1 MNAERYLTTLRNK
14 VWPIINAWDNIEDLI
29 FMQDGAPPHFAIV
42 VREWLNAQFPGKW
55 IGCRGSHEWT
65 ARSPDLTPCDF
76 FLWGWL
82 KEQVY
87 STKPRNLE
95 ELEERIR
102 EVITSIPQEFLVKSV
117 DAVHSGLEKLVAN
130 DGAHIEF

>member
-1 MNAERYLTTLRNK
+1 MA
-14 VWPIINAWDNIEDLI
+14 IISAWDNIEDLI

-55 IGCRGSHEWT
+55 MGRRGSHEWP

-76 FLWGWL
+76 FLHL
-82 KEQVY
+82 LQVY
-87 STKPRNLE
+87 STKPKNLE
-95 ELEERIR
+95 ELEGRIR
-102 EVITSIPQEFLVKSV
+102 EVMSSIPQEFLVKSV
-117 DAVHSGLEKLVAN
+117 DAVHGRLEKLVAN